1 MVAHAIKEGNLSLM
15 CSGLVGDNMDPKT
28 NVAPYRDLGFTQE
41 EVREMLAQWADSI
54 KTGAGKKLKRCVTM
68 VNHAEVII
76 GKADQDVLN
85 AASSSDHSASSA
97 FTPCSF
103 FPPVIKIGY
112 ASQNLSPGVIQQ
124 NTGLNWPQNKPSYFT
139 TTTWIIP
146 LTNPPE
152 TLRE

>member
-1 MVAHAIKEGNLSLM
+1 MTAGNHNPKPKKAAARVGLVVAHAIKEGNLSLM

-85 AASSSDHSASSA
+85 AASSSVAKYKA
-97 FTPCSF
+97 
-103 FPPVIKIGY
+103 
-112 ASQNLSPGVIQQ
+112 
-124 NTGLNWPQNKPSYFT
+124 
-139 TTTWIIP
+139 
-146 LTNPPE
+146 E
-152 TLRE
+152 ELRSILEGEDYE